1 MQTAFAASHL
11 QRTPVAGACPL
22 WQSLRTRGVQTVAVM
37 GMSKNTGKTVCLNH
51 LLQQAMQDK
60 VAVGL
65 TSIGR
70 DGEERDEVFA
80 IPKPPVQVMPGCL
93 VATARDTL
101 VRAKVLTRQ
110 IGATGIHS
118 PMGEILLVKALE
130 AGAMEVAGPSRSHDQ
145 HKVVAL
151 LQQCGAELVLLDGAL
166 GRSQHASPAIAD
178 GVILATGAALGGGM
192 GDVLRKTRDRLAIL
206 GIAPAPAD
214 VAELVQTTF
223 AQGGVGVW
231 NHRGQCLFNEPIAS
245 LNAGPVLLALQAQA
259 EREHAGQNEARRNRH
274 ADHDADEQAAADRV
288 DKQVLE
294 VGRDIA
300 LLAVPGAVG
309 QMLWRVVST
318 LLDHHPGLT
327 LVVADGTKLFVD
339 AADVACFERRGG
351 RLLAMRG
358 IRLLGVS
365 LNPFS
370 PFGGSFNA
378 PDFLHEARVALR
390 EHIVT
395 DVLLCQEGS

>member
-1 MQTAFAASHL
+1 MHTAFASPHQHHAAV
-11 QRTPVAGACPL
+11 TGACPL
-22 WQSLRTRGVQTVAVM
+22 WQGLRTRGVQTVAVM

-51 LLQQAMQDK
+51 LLIQAQQDQ

-80 IPKPPVQVMPGCL
+80 IPKPPVQVTPGCL

-101 VRAKVLTRQ
+101 VRAKVRTRL
-110 IGATGIHS
+110 IGATGILS

-145 HKVVAL
+145 HRVIAL

-206 GIAPAPAD
+206 GIAQAPAD
-214 VAELVQTTF
+214 VAERAQATF

-231 NHRGQCLFNEPIAS
+231 NRRGQCLFNEPIAS
-245 LNAGPVLLALQAQA
+245 INAGSALLALQA
-259 EREHAGQNEARRNRH
+259 RIGGG
-274 ADHDADEQAAADRV
+274 AD
-288 DKQVLE
+288 
-294 VGRDIA
+294 GIA
-300 LLAVPGAVG
+300 LLAVSGAVG
-309 QMLWRVVST
+309 QMLWRTVSV
-318 LLDHHPGLT
+318 LLDHHPSLI
-327 LVVADGTKLFVD
+327 LLVADGTKLFID
-339 AADVACFERRGG
+339 AADVAAFERRGG
-351 RLLAMRG
+351 QLKAMRG

-370 PFGGSFNA
+370 PFGGSFDA
-378 PDFLHEARVALR
+378 PAFLHEARVALPGQ
-390 EHIVT
+390 IVT
-395 DVLLCQEGS
+395 DVFLCQEGS

>member
-1 MQTAFAASHL
+1 MQTAFA
-11 QRTPVAGACPL
+11 TPHQHHTAVTGACPL
-22 WQSLRTRGVQTVAVM
+22 WQGLRTRGVQTVAVM

-51 LLQQAMQDK
+51 LLIQAQQDQM
-60 VAVGL
+60 AVGL

-80 IPKPPVQVMPGCL
+80 IPKPPVHVMPGCL

-101 VRAKVLTRQ
+101 VRAKVRTRQ
-110 IGATGIHS
+110 IGGTGILS
-118 PMGEILLVKALE
+118 PMGEILLVKALD

-145 HKVVAL
+145 QRVIAL

-206 GIAPAPAD
+206 GIAPAPTD
-214 VAELVQTTF
+214 VAELVQATF
-223 AQGGVGVW
+223 VQGGVGVW
-231 NHRGQCLFNEPIAS
+231 NRLGQCLFNEPIAS
-245 LNAGPVLLALQAQA
+245 INAGSALLGLQAQMEGGA
-259 EREHAGQNEARRNRH
+259 HGKAGPHTDGHAHEGV
-274 ADHDADEQAAADRV
+274 DRPAWDGPANMAV
-288 DKQVLE
+288 
-294 VGRDIA
+294 IA
-300 LLAVPGAVG
+300 VSGAVG
-309 QMLWRVVST
+309 QMLWRAVLT

-327 LVVADGTKLFVD
+327 LVVADGTKLFID
-339 AADVACFERRGG
+339 GADVTAFERRGG

-358 IRLLGVS
+358 IRLLGVT

-370 PFGGSFNA
+370 PFGGSFEA
-378 PDFLHEARVALR
+378 RAFLHEARAALC

-395 DVLLCQEGS
+395 DVLLFQEGS

>member
-1 MQTAFAASHL
+1 MQTAFATTNLHP
-11 QRTPVAGACPL
+11 TPVAGACPL
-22 WQSLRTRGVQTVAVM
+22 WQGLRRRGVQTVAVM

-51 LLQQAMQDK
+51 LLIQAQQDK

-80 IPKPPVQVMPGCL
+80 IPKPPVHVTPGCL

-101 VRAKVLTRQ
+101 VRAKVRTKQ

-130 AGAMEVAGPSRSHDQ
+130 AGAMEVAGPSRSLDQ
-145 HKVVAL
+145 HQVIAL

-166 GRSQHASPAIAD
+166 GHTQHASPAIAD
-178 GVILATGAALGGGM
+178 GVILATGAALGGGT

-214 VAELVQTTF
+214 VAELVQATF

-231 NHRGQCLFNEPIAS
+231 NRRGQCLFNEPIAS
-245 LNAGPVLLALQAQA
+245 INASSALLALQARI
-259 EREHAGQNEARRNRH
+259 EGEA
-274 ADHDADEQAAADRV
+274 D
-288 DKQVLE
+288 
-294 VGRDIA
+294 GIA
-300 LLAVPGAVG
+300 LLAVSGAVG
-309 QMLWRVVST
+309 QMLWRAVLT

-327 LVVADGTKLFVD
+327 LVAADGTKLFID
-339 AADVACFERRGG
+339 AADVATFERRGG
-351 RLLAMRG
+351 RLLAMCG
-358 IRLLGVS
+358 IRLLGVT

-370 PFGGSFNA
+370 PFGGSFDP
-378 PDFLHEARVALR
+378 PDFLHEARAALR

>member
-1 MQTAFAASHL
+1 MPAQAIASPAAATSRTAT
-11 QRTPVAGACPL
+11 RGACPL
-22 WQSLRTRGVQTVAVM
+22 WQGLRARSLQTVAVM

-51 LLQQAMQDK
+51 LLQQAQQDHI
-60 VAVGL
+60 AVGL

-70 DGEERDEVFA
+70 DGEDRDEVFA
-80 IPKPPVQVMPGCL
+80 IPKPPVSVTPGCL

-101 VRAKVLTRQ
+101 VRAKVRTKL
-110 IGATGIHS
+110 IGVTGIDS
-118 PMGEILLVKALE
+118 PMGEILIVKALE
-130 AGAMEVAGPSRSHDQ
+130 AGAMEVAGPSRSQDQ
-145 HKVVAL
+145 HTVITL
-151 LQQCGAELVLLDGAL
+151 LKQCGAELVLLDGAL

-178 GVILATGAALGGGM
+178 GVILASGAALGGGM

-214 VAELVQTTF
+214 VAERVQATF

-259 EREHAGQNEARRNRH
+259 DG
-274 ADHDADEQAAADRV
+274 D
-288 DKQVLE
+288 VLE
-294 VGRDIA
+294 GEGDIA
-300 LLAVPGAVG
+300 MLAVSGAVG
-309 QMLWRVVST
+309 QMLWRAVSA

-327 LVVADGTKLFVD
+327 LVVADGTKLFID
-339 AADVACFERRGG
+339 AADVAAFERRGG

-358 IRLLGVS
+358 IHLLGVT

-378 PDFLHEARVALR
+378 PAFLHEARATLR
-390 EHIVT
+390 GHLVT
-395 DVLLCQEGS
+395 DVLLFQEGS

>member
-1 MQTAFAASHL
+1 MQTAFAVPH
-11 QRTPVAGACPL
+11 QHHTPVAGACPL
-22 WQSLRTRGVQTVAVM
+22 WQGLRTRGVRTVAVM

-51 LLQQAMQDK
+51 LLIQAQQDQ

-80 IPKPPVQVMPGCL
+80 IPKPQVQVTPGCL

-101 VRAKVLTRQ
+101 LRAKVRTRQ
-110 IGATGIHS
+110 IGGTGIHS

-145 HKVVAL
+145 HRVIAL

-214 VAELVQTTF
+214 VAELVQATF

-231 NHRGQCLFNEPIAS
+231 NRHGQCLFSKPIAS
-245 LNAGPVLLALQAQA
+245 LNAGSALLALQAA
-259 EREHAGQNEARRNRH
+259 N
-274 ADHDADEQAAADRV
+274 
-288 DKQVLE
+288 
-294 VGRDIA
+294 IA
-300 LLAVPGAVG
+300 VIAVSGAVG
-309 QMLWRVVST
+309 QMLWRAVQT
-318 LLDHHPGLT
+318 LLDQHPGLI
-327 LVVADGTKLFVD
+327 LVVADGTKLFID
-339 AADVACFERRGG
+339 AADVTAFERRGG

-358 IRLLGVS
+358 IGLLGVT

-370 PFGGSFNA
+370 PFGGSFEA
-378 PDFLHEARVALR
+378 GAFLHEARAALC

-395 DVLLCQEGS
+395 DVMLFQEGS

>member
-1 MQTAFAASHL
+1 MLTHATTLH
-11 QRTPVAGACPL
+11 RTPALCACPL
-22 WQSLRTRGVQTVAVM
+22 WQGLRARSLQTVAVM

-51 LLQQAMQDK
+51 LLQQAQRDNL
-60 VAVGL
+60 AVGL

-80 IPKPPVQVMPGCL
+80 IPKPPVGVTPGCL

-101 VRAKVLTRQ
+101 VRAKVRTKL
-110 IGATGIHS
+110 IGPTGIDS
-118 PMGEILLVKALE
+118 PMGEILIVKALE
-130 AGAMEVAGPSRSHDQ
+130 AGAMEVAGPSRSQDQ
-145 HKVVAL
+145 HTVITL
-151 LQQCGAELVLLDGAL
+151 LKQCGAELVLLDGAL

-214 VAELVQTTF
+214 VVQRVQATF
-223 AQGGVGVW
+223 VQGGVGVW

-259 EREHAGQNEARRNRH
+259 DGKHAGKNEAK
-274 ADHDADEQAAADRV
+274 HDG
-288 DKQVLE
+288 K
-294 VGRDIA
+294 GDIA
-300 LLAVPGAVG
+300 MLAASGAVG
-309 QMLWRVVST
+309 QMLWRAVSA

-327 LVVADGTKLFVD
+327 LVVADGTKLFID
-339 AADVACFERRGG
+339 AADVATFERRGG

-358 IRLLGVS
+358 IHLLGVT

-370 PFGGSFNA
+370 PYGGSFDA
-378 PDFLHEARVALR
+378 RAFVHEARTTLH
-390 EHIVT
+390 EHLVT
-395 DVLLCQEGS
+395 DVLLFQEGS

>member
-1 MQTAFAASHL
+1 MHPAFALTPQHPASA
-11 QRTPVAGACPL
+11 AGACPL
-22 WQSLRTRGVQTVAVM
+22 WQGLRVRGVQTVAVM

-51 LLQQAMQDK
+51 LLQRAQQDK
-60 VAVGL
+60 VTVGL

-70 DGEERDEVFA
+70 DGEEHDAVFA
-80 IPKPPVQVMPGCL
+80 IPKPPVHVTPGCL

-101 VRAKVLTRQ
+101 VRAKVRTRLM
-110 IGATGIHS
+110 GATSIHS
-118 PMGEILLVKALE
+118 PMGEIVLVKALE

-145 HKVVAL
+145 HKVIGL

-166 GRSQHASPAIAD
+166 GRSHHASPAIAD

-214 VAELVQTTF
+214 VVERVQATF
-223 AQGGVGVW
+223 AHGGVGVW
-231 NHRGQCLFNEPIAS
+231 GHHGQRLFNEPIAS
-245 LNAGPVLLALQAQA
+245 INAGSALLALQT
-259 EREHAGQNEARRNRH
+259 RMVGG
-274 ADHDADEQAAADRV
+274 AD
-288 DKQVLE
+288 
-294 VGRDIA
+294 GIA
-300 LLAVPGAVG
+300 LLAVSGAVG
-309 QMLWRVVST
+309 QMLWRAVLT

-327 LVVADGTKLFVD
+327 LIVADGTTLFIE
-339 AADVACFERRGG
+339 AADVAAFERRGG
-351 RLLAMRG
+351 RLMAMRA

-370 PFGGSFNA
+370 PFGGGFDA
-378 PDFLHEARVALR
+378 PAFLHEARATLQGQ
-390 EHIVT
+390 IVT